1 MSDKPSTSAAENA
14 GSAASN
20 ASASNAS
27 GSLSSAAP
35 PKRPVVDNPAFRAM
49 GLPRLRLP
57 SRNWMIFLSITG
69 SFAGAVIYDKWQT
82 RRVKQKWADAV
93 SHIAE
98 ERLSTKSMPR
108 KLTVYLSA
116 PPGDGLRSAREHF
129 HDYIKPVLVAA
140 ALDWDVVEGRKEGD
154 VRHKTAE
161 RIRRKRKR
169 AGEGE
174 PLPEEE
180 AMKQYAVEMM
190 REHNGTTE
198 HDGVAGDLIIG
209 RNTWKE
215 YVRGLHEGWLGP
227 ADAPQQPEPSQEVS
241 SEPETAQHTP
251 GQPSLGDAAVKGA
264 ADVVAANTP
273 DLAPLADDSS
283 SSAGQEDAAPA
294 DDKPEEEKKEEEEK
308 PKRRNAPAYITPL
321 EYQTA
326 TLSSLT
332 PEIIGPSTAIPFP
345 HILGFLN
352 TPIRTYRFL
361 TRRRQADDIGRQVA
375 AAVMASAYRPYD
387 SVTVSDED
395 SASGSQ
401 KSVPEQTQVLAHE
414 EGNWQKA
421 VRAPRKEHEE
431 SVWIEDM
438 ALDERLASR
447 MRKFE
452 LTAEDEARA
461 KRIGNG
467 AEKITKPGEGS

>member
-1 MSDKPSTSAAENA
+1 M
-14 GSAASN
+14 AS
-20 ASASNAS
+20 
-27 GSLSSAAP
+27 
-35 PKRPVVDNPAFRAM
+35 

-93 SHIAE
+93 SHIAAE
-98 ERLSTKSMPR
+98 QLPSNRLPR
-108 KLTVYLSA
+108 KLTIYLSA

-140 ALDWDVVEGRKEGD
+140 AMDWDVVEGRKEGD

-180 AMKQYAVEMM
+180 AMKLYAVEMM
-190 REHNGTTE
+190 REAKGTRE
-198 HDGVAGDLIIG
+198 YEGVAGDLVIG

-227 ADAPQQPEPSQEVS
+227 ADAPQQLESAPEVGSDM
-241 SEPETAQHTP
+241 ETANHTP
-251 GQPSLGDAAVKGA
+251 GQPSLGDVAVNGFNGVVDA
-264 ADVVAANTP
+264 VAANP
-273 DLAPLADDSS
+273 SNESPAAADS
-283 SSAGQEDAAPA
+283 AAPTGSEGTAQA
-294 DDKPEEEKKEEEEK
+294 DDKSQEEKKEGEEK
-308 PKRRNAPAYITPL
+308 PKPRNPPAYITPL
-321 EYQTA
+321 DYPA
-326 TLSSLT
+326 ANLSALT

-345 HILGFLN
+345 HILGFRN

-375 AAVMASAYRPYD
+375 AAVLASTYRPYD

-401 KSVPEQTQVLAHE
+401 KSVPEQTQMLAHE
-414 EGNWQKA
+414 EGNWVKA

-438 ALDERLASR
+438 VLDERLASR
-447 MRKFE
+447 MRNFE
-452 LTAEDEARA
+452 LTSEDEARA
-461 KRIGNG
+461 KRIGDG
-467 AEKITKPGEGS
+467 TEKVTKPGEES